1 MSSFNT
7 SPQISC
13 SSHERPWQLISVP
26 TISTTIP
33 HGWMGSP
40 NKKGAGA
47 TAGATGGGL
56 LVLCRCLHHSIIVG
70 RKKRRNGRGR
80 FSGRCSLRSGR
91 CSLRSGRWH
100 ARLLLAALVGALCF
114 PDALGGSDGEG
125 LLCPTRCA
133 RRCNSCHHTCGR
145 SAVCCQRVYHR
156 GPKPPIPLVV
166 TADAV

>member
-1 MSSFNT
+1 MSGPGNS
-7 SPQISC
+7 SPSLRSRRQYHSD
-13 SSHERPWQLISVP
+13 
-26 TISTTIP
+26 
-33 HGWMGSP
+33 GWARQT
-40 NKKGAGA
+40 NKRAQA
-47 TAGATGGGL
+47 PQRARRGGGL

-145 SAVCCQRVYHR
+145 SAVCCQRVCHR

-166 TADAV
+166 AADVAVRHGARL